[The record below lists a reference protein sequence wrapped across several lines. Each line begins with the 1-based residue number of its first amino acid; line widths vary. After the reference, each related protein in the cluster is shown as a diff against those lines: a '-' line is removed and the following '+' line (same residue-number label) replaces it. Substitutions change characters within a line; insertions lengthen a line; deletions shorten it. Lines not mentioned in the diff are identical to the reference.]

1 MNQYGK
7 ADYMLAVM
15 YKIVRELS
23 EKSIITAKQSEQI
36 NKLNKKTVNDNYLS
50 IAELEV
56 SA

>member
-1 MNQYGK
+1 MKQYGK

-15 YKIVRELS
+15 DKIVRELS
-23 EKSIITAKQSEQI
+23 EKSIITAKQVEQI
-36 NKLNKKTVNDNYLS
+36 IELNRKTVSENYPS